1 MTSFSEIDNED
12 AFIVSVT
19 EDLQGS
25 TKGGDEEDD
34 ALLASLPEPEE
45 LSAKSSDKVGHK
57 SQISR
62 PDHLKNHSIPS
73 VKQETKDISTKLWEY
88 PSGRL
93 AHDDNTELTWK
104 GHLTKFQLTAF
115 KRFQL
120 DAIHALETKKDVFVI
135 QKTGS
140 GKSICFQV
148 PSLFDNTKTTVMICP
163 TISLIHSQVESLTGL
178 GLNAIAVGPQQ
189 QTEIGEETE
198 ALTSLIYTMPEYFSK
213 KLKDRLSASNLLKV
227 IVIDEAISFPESSFP

>member
-45 LSAKSSDKVGHK
+45 LSAKSSDKVGYK

-88 PSGRL
+88 PSGSL

-120 DAIHALETKKDVFVI
+120 DTKKDVFVI
-135 QKTGS
+135 QKTSS

-148 PSLFDNTKTTVMICP
+148 ASLFDDTKTTVMICQ
-163 TISLIHSQVESLTGL
+163 TISLIHSQVESLMGL
-178 GLNAIAVGPQQ
+178 GLNAIVVGPQQ
-189 QTEIGEETE
+189 C
-198 ALTSLIYTMPEYFSK
+198 
-213 KLKDRLSASNLLKV
+213 NC
-227 IVIDEAISFPESSFP
+227 